1 MFSLRVPG
9 FNTQEGF
16 PIRTSPDQRLLATS
30 RSLSQLA
37 TSFIAILHQG
47 IHRMP
52 LVAWYFFPNYAICT
66 RIKLSKSSALSGNL
80 PGCDGGE
87 YRIRT
92 GHLRLAR
99 AALSLLS

>member
-9 FNTQEGF
+9 FNAQEGF

-52 LVAWYFFPNYAICT
+52 LVAWYFFLTMPSAHVLNCQRAVPFRAT
-66 RIKLSKSSALSGNL
+66 FRDVMVENTGFEPVTSALQGRRS
-80 PGCDGGE
+80 P
-87 YRIRT
+87 Y
-92 GHLRLAR
+92 
-99 AALSLLS
+99 